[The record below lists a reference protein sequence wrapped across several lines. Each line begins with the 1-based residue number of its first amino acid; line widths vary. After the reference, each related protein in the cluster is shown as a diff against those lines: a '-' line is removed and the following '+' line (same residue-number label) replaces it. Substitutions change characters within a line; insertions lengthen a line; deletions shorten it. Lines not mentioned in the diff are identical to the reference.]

1 MCASRLYLDD
11 VCFLRNEAT
20 LSRVSKRKINGPLR
34 KIDSKRELEF
44 RSKIK
49 IRLES
54 PAIWAWFEPDNPF
67 SVMSDLRV
75 LKDYKNSFTLHLPE
89 IYEETFRVESC
100 AKDFMKSAS
109 SSTLTELAV
118 GLNHLARNH
127 IGFVLHA
134 LEGVTDESSWNF
146 LL

>member
-1 MCASRLYLDD
+1 
-11 VCFLRNEAT
+11 
-20 LSRVSKRKINGPLR
+20 VSKRKTNEPLR
-34 KIDSKRELEF
+34 GIDSKREIEF
-44 RSKIK
+44 RAKLK

-67 SVMSDLRV
+67 SEMSGLRT
-75 LKDYKNSFTLHLPE
+75 LQDYKSSLTLHLPE
-89 IYEETFRVESC
+89 IYGETFRVESC

-109 SSTLTELAV
+109 SSTLTELGV

-134 LEGVTDESSWNF
+134 LEGVTDESSWSF